1 MSPQGESKSKAG
13 GIIGSAEVV
22 PKLNTSVEAL
32 LLTSSSDIL
41 IISSGICIIEER
53 GLDKREKIAYK
64 TRLCL

>member
-13 GIIGSAEVV
+13 GIIGSAEV

-41 IISSGICIIEER
+41 IISSAICIIGER
-53 GLDKREKIAYK
+53 TG
-64 TRLCL
+64 